1 MIAEFVV
8 LIIALCVFG
17 WTHRG
22 NHDLASFL
30 G

>member
-1 MIAEFVV
+1 MSAEAAAFLVF
-8 LIIALCVFG
+8 IIALCVFG

-22 NHDLASFL
+22 NHDA